1 MALPRIPSFPEH
13 LQVELVEAQGVF
25 LLTEEDVVWLGGALY
40 KALVPQVDGRQTVED
55 IVEALED
62 EHPPA
67 EVYFA
72 LERLAARGYLREAE
86 AEEDS
91 PHAAWWHALGVSA
104 GQATQVLASKKVSLV
119 QLGDSAV
126 SGPLLE
132 ALETA
137 GVRLVKRGGDL
148 TLAVVDDYLRPPL
161 AGLNRE
167 ALASGRPWVL
177 ARLAG
182 KVAWL
187 GPRLVPG
194 QTACWECLAQ
204 RLGNNRLAHKF
215 VEERRA
221 RGFLPLP
228 SGRSSES
235 TVRAAAHLL
244 ATSVARGLVT
254 GEDGLAS
261 TLVTLDTVTL
271 HTEHHTVVR
280 RPQCPA
286 CGEPRLLAERQSRPL
301 QLSSRRKAFTQD
313 GGHRLTSP
321 EETLRLYQ
329 HHVSP
334 LTGVVQHLKQ
344 LNAGQGELA
353 PVVID
358 SGPNFAR
365 RSGDLEFL
373 RQTLR
378 GRSNGKGVSSTQAR
392 ASGMCEAIE
401 RYCGVFQGDEAR
413 RQDTLQGL
421 GADAL
426 HPHLLLGFSE
436 RQYRLREEWNATHSS
451 RMHFIPHRFDERRRV
466 EWSPVWSLTH
476 GVTRYAP
483 TSFCYFGYADAAP
496 TFCMA
501 DSNGCAAG
509 NSLEEAVLQGFLE
522 LAERD
527 AVALWWYNRVR
538 RPRVDLESFD
548 EPYVRRLTEYYQR
561 LGRELWVLD
570 LTNDLGLPTFA
581 AISRNAA
588 RTPEHISIGFGT
600 HLEARIGILRALTE
614 MNQFLPLLESTA
626 AGGPPGESEV
636 SRWLDTATLKE
647 HSYLA
652 PAEDVSPR
660 GATHFGRLW
669 SEDLREDVERCVEL
683 ARRHGLETL
692 VLDQTRP
699 DVGLSVVR
707 VIVPGL
713 RHMWPR
719 LGPGRLYD
727 IPVQL
732 GWLAQPTP
740 EEQLN
745 PVGVFF

>member
-13 LQVELVEAQGVF
+13 LQLELVESQGVF

-40 KALVPQVDGRQTVED
+40 QALVPQVDGRQTVED
-55 IVEALED
+55 IVEALEGQ
-62 EHPPA
+62 HPAA
-67 EVYFA
+67 EVYYA
-72 LERLAARGYLREAE
+72 LERLAAKGYLREAE
-86 AEEDS
+86 SGAASLD
-91 PHAAWWHALGVSA
+91 AAWWHALGVSA
-104 GQATQVLASKKVSLV
+104 VQAARVLASKKVSLV
-119 QLGDSAV
+119 QVGDTPV
-126 SGPLLE
+126 SRSLRE
-132 ALETA
+132 ALESA

-148 TLAVVDDYLRPPL
+148 TLVVVDDYLRPAL
-161 AGLNRE
+161 AERNRE

-177 ARLAG
+177 ARLTG

-204 RLGNNRLAHKF
+204 RLGNNRLAHTF
-215 VEERRA
+215 VEERRG
-221 RGFLPLP
+221 RGFLPQP
-228 SGRSSES
+228 SRRFTES
-235 TVRAAAHLL
+235 TVHAAAHLL

-254 GEDGLAS
+254 GEEGLAS

-271 HTEHHTVVR
+271 RTEHHTVVR

-286 CGEPRLLAERQSRPL
+286 CGEPRLLAERQSRPV

-313 GGHRLTSP
+313 GGHRLTPP

-344 LNAGQGELA
+344 LNAGQGEFA
-353 PVVID
+353 PVIID

-365 RSGDLEFL
+365 RSGSLEFL

-421 GADAL
+421 GSDAF
-426 HPHLLLGFSE
+426 HPHLLLGYSE
-436 RQYRLREEWNATHSS
+436 RQYALREEWNATHSS
-451 RMHFIPHRFDERRRV
+451 RMHFIPHRFEEHRRV

-476 GVTRYAP
+476 GTTRYVP
-483 TSFCYFGYADAAP
+483 TSFCYFGYADPAP
-496 TFCMA
+496 TFCQA

-527 AVALWWYNRVR
+527 AVAVWWYNRVR

-548 EPYVRRLTEYYQR
+548 EPYFRRLTEYYRR

-581 AISRNAA
+581 AISRNTE
-588 RTPEHISIGFGT
+588 RTPEHLSIGFGT

-614 MNQFLPLLESTA
+614 MNQFLPLLELAA
-626 AGGPPGESEV
+626 AGGTPGESEV
-636 SRWLDTATLKE
+636 SRWLATASVAE
-647 HSYLA
+647 HAYLA
-652 PAEDVSPR
+652 PAEEASPR
-660 GATHFGRLW
+660 GAAHFSRVW
-669 SEDLREDVERCVEL
+669 SEDLREDVEWCVDL

-727 IPVQL
+727 IPVRL
-732 GWLAQPTP
+732 GWLSQPTP

>member
-13 LQVELVEAQGVF
+13 FQVELVESQGVF

-40 KALVPQVDGRQTVED
+40 KALVPQVDGRQTVEQ

-62 EHPPA
+62 QHPAA

-72 LERLAARGYLREAE
+72 LERLAAKGYLREAE
-86 AEEDS
+86 SGAAS
-91 PHAAWWHALGVSA
+91 PSAAWWHALGVSA
-104 GQATQVLASKKVSLV
+104 TQAAKVLASKKVSLV
-119 QLGDSAV
+119 QVGDTPV
-126 SGPLLE
+126 SRPLTE
-132 ALETA
+132 ALESA
-137 GVRLVKRGGDL
+137 GVRLAKRGGDL
-148 TLAVVDDYLRPPL
+148 TLAVVDDYLRPAL

-177 ARLAG
+177 ARLTG
-182 KVAWL
+182 KAAWL
-187 GPRLVPG
+187 GPRLAPG

-204 RLGNNRLAHKF
+204 RLGNNRLAHTF

-221 RGFLPLP
+221 RGFLPQP
-228 SGRSSES
+228 SPRFTGS
-235 TVRAAAHLL
+235 TVHAAAHLL
-244 ATSVARGLVT
+244 ATAVARGLVT

-271 HTEHHTVVR
+271 RTEHHTVVR

-286 CGEPRLLAERQSRPL
+286 CGEPRLMVERQSRPV

-313 GGHRLTSP
+313 GGHRLTPP

-334 LTGVVQHLKQ
+334 LTGVVQHLKP
-344 LNAGQGELA
+344 LHAGQGELA

-365 RSGDLEFL
+365 RSGNLDFL

-413 RQDTLQGL
+413 RQDTLKGL
-421 GADAL
+421 GADAF

-436 RQYRLREEWNATHSS
+436 RQYARREEWNAHHAS
-451 RMHFIPHRFDERRRV
+451 RMHFIPHPFDERRRV

-476 GVTRYAP
+476 QTTRYVP
-483 TSFCYFGYADAAP
+483 TSFCYFGYTDPAP
-496 TFCMA
+496 LFCQA

-509 NSLEEAVLQGFLE
+509 NSLEEAVLQGFFE

-548 EPYVRRLTEYYQR
+548 EPYFRRLTEYYRRQ
-561 LGRELWVLD
+561 GRELWVLD

-614 MNQFLPLLESTA
+614 MNQFLPLFELA
-626 AGGPPGESEV
+626 ALGGPPGESEV
-636 SRWLDTATLKE
+636 SQWLDTATLAE
-647 HSYLA
+647 HAYLA
-652 PAEDVSPR
+652 PAEAAAPR
-660 GATHFGRLW
+660 TASHFSQVW
-669 SEDLREDVERCVEL
+669 SEDLREDVEWCVDM

-727 IPVQL
+727 IPVRL